1 VSDDQ
6 NGPII
11 SANQNLLANAF
22 RANYS
27 FCGLRNAGPRSSRR
41 RRAARYGGG
50 RNARRQRDGCPMSPP
65 IAIVVGAGGGLGHA
79 VVDSLVDSGYAVVAV
94 DRNEDKLGELP
105 DGVHREVA
113 DATDPASA
121 ELVIDRIAREVG
133 VPDVL
138 VNTLGA
144 FIPGPAVETTRD
156 QLQTLLD
163 VNLGAALWLSK
174 AVAPHM
180 SRRRSGAIL
189 HVSARP
195 GLDPTDGMAAY
206 SASKAAL
213 IHLTR
218 VLDVEL
224 RPMGIRV
231 NCIAPQLIATQRN
244 REGLPED
251 MLSHAVAPEAIA
263 GIIAFLVSD
272 AASPISGAIVPAYG

>member
-1 VSDDQ
+1 M
-6 NGPII
+6 
-11 SANQNLLANAF
+11 SA
-22 RANYS
+22 
-27 FCGLRNAGPRSSRR
+27 
-41 RRAARYGGG
+41 
-50 RNARRQRDGCPMSPP
+50 P
-65 IAIVVGAGGGLGHA
+65 IAIVAGGGGELGHA
-79 VVDSLVDSGYAVVAV
+79 VVVNLVSSGYAVVAV

-105 DGVHREVA
+105 DAVRREVA
-113 DATDPASA
+113 DATDPTTAA
-121 ELVIDRIAREVG
+121 TVIDRIVREIG

-144 FIPGPAVETTRD
+144 FVPGPAVETTPD
-156 QLQTLLD
+156 QLQLVLD

-195 GLDPTDGMAAY
+195 GLDPTYGMAAY

-231 NCIAPQLIATQRN
+231 NCLAPQLIDTQRN
-244 REGLPED
+244 REGLPEE
-251 MLSHAVAPEAIA
+251 MLRHAVAPEALA
-263 GIIAFLVSD
+263 AIIEFLVSD
-272 AASPISGAIVPAYG
+272 AAAPISGAIVPVYG